1 MPLVRYFL
9 FVGTALLALLF
20 IVDACLPQLP
30 VVESANTAANA
41 NTATDLSVIRIHSDR
56 KWPERVEFDTS
67 LPVTMAAPV
76 RTAEASVPATA
87 ANGTAPIRM
96 RDAFA
101 QLQTAQLQAAQLQTS
116 EPKKLEPRLASKR
129 KPAVSRT
136 VVDRTAASRSVSKSH
151 QGPPVILIAQQ
162 PRLGFFANTIW

>member
-30 VVESANTAANA
+30 IVESPNTAANA

-56 KWPERVEFDTS
+56 KWPARVEFDTS
-67 LPVTMAAPV
+67 LPTPIAAPV
-76 RTAEASVPATA
+76 RTAEASVLATA
-87 ANGTAPIRM
+87 ADVTAPLRM

-101 QLQTAQLQAAQLQTS
+101 QLQTAQLQTS
-116 EPKKLEPRLASKR
+116 EPKKLEPRLVPKR
-129 KPAVSRT
+129 KPVVSRT

-151 QGPPVILIAQQ
+151 LSPPVILIAQQ
-162 PRLGFFANTIW
+162 PRLGFFPNTIW